1 MLFRSL
7 IEKIAAVDPRYRQF
21 IEARAEAAAA
31 TPSVEMP
38 APDLPLADGSRTYS
52 VEGIQKLIEWA
63 VDAKMLPKVN
73 ERLKPWEEREK
84 QAEEQAKYDATVAD
98 VQTKA
103 QTRLREAES
112 WPDWADYKA
121 DVEKKLIEDTQKAR
135 GEGRRWG
142 SMSLREAYLEVRAN
156 KVRESVLKEM
166 QNAPKV
172 PALSRGTTDAP
183 KAPNGPVKTVDIV
196 RQVIAKAEHGTGA

>member
-1 MLFRSL
+1 MLFRSEM
-7 IEKIAAVDPRYRQF
+7 EKDLDEISNGERDWLQF
-21 IEARAEAAAA
+21 IEQFFRGDSQHRGLEDAA
-31 TPSVEMP
+31 
-38 APDLPLADGSRTYS
+38 
-52 VEGIQKLIEWA
+52 
-63 VDAKMLPKVN
+63 
-73 ERLKPWEEREK
+73 K